1 MPIGIIAFFSRY
13 YEKRHRIFAVDGIIM
28 FKSMTAFGRDRQSIC
43 GKDITVEIKS
53 VNNRYFDC
61 SVRLPHA
68 LSSLE
73 QRVKPYLQ
81 ERGIS
86 RGKVDVGIYVEFAE
100 ATDSEIGI
108 NTEYAAKYIAA
119 LKQLKEAFGLG
130 GEITVMEVARDR
142 EVFTLKKPDDDFEKD
157 WAELSLVIDAAAAR
171 FIESREAEGKRIE
184 EDLCAKIEHIRE
196 TVEKIEELSG
206 EDIGGYKARLE
217 EKRKAVLA
225 DNNITVDENRI
236 LTECAIYADR
246 AAIDEE
252 IVRLKS
258 HFCAFYDYTKKSE
271 PVGRSLDF
279 LIQEMNREINT
290 IGSKCG
296 NSEIAHLVVECKT
309 EMEKIRE
316 QIQNIE

>member
-1 MPIGIIAFFSRY
+1 MGT
-13 YEKRHRIFAVDGIIM
+13 IM
-28 FKSMTAFGRDRQSIC
+28 LKSMTAYGRSRQSVG

-61 SVRLPHA
+61 QARMPHA
-68 LSSLE
+68 YAPLE
-73 QRVKPYLQ
+73 QRIKPYLQ
-81 ERGIS
+81 EKGIA
-86 RGKVDVGIYVEFAE
+86 RGKVDIGIFVEFEE
-100 ATDSEIGI
+100 ATDSEILV

-119 LKQLKEAFGLG
+119 LRSLKESFSLD
-130 GEITVMEVARDR
+130 GEISIMEVARDR
-142 EVFTLKKPDDDFEKD
+142 EVFSIKKPDGDIEREWLDLEVV
-157 WAELSLVIDAAAAR
+157 LGAAVDSFISAR
-171 FIESREAEGKRIE
+171 AAEGKRIE
-184 EDLCAKIEHIRE
+184 DDLCAKVEHIKE
-196 TVEKIEELSG
+196 VVAKIENYSE
-206 EDIGGYKARLE
+206 EDIGGYRKRLE
-217 EKRKAVLA
+217 EKLKAVLA

-258 HFCAFYDYTKKSE
+258 HFCAFYDYLEKNE
-271 PVGRSLDF
+271 AVGRSLDF

-290 IGSKCG
+290 IGSKCQ
-296 NSEIAHLVVECKT
+296 NSKIAHLVVECKT

>member
-1 MPIGIIAFFSRY
+1 ML
-13 YEKRHRIFAVDGIIM
+13 
-28 FKSMTAFGRDRQSIC
+28 KSMTAFGRDRQSVG
-43 GKDITVEIKS
+43 GKNITVEIKS

-61 SVRLPHA
+61 SVKLPHLYA
-68 LSSLE
+68 PIE
-73 QRVKPYLQ
+73 QRIKPYLQ
-81 ERGIS
+81 EKGIS
-86 RGKVDVGIYVEFAE
+86 RGKVDVGIFVDFTE
-100 ATDSEIGI
+100 AS
-108 NTEYAAKYIAA
+108 NTEITINKEYAENYIAA
-119 LKQLKEAFGLG
+119 LRSLKEQFGLG
-130 GEITVMEVARDR
+130 GEVTVMEVARDR
-142 EVFTLKKPDDDFEKD
+142 EVFAMKKPDDDIEGD
-157 WAELSLVIDAAAAR
+157 WNDLRAVLDVAVER
-171 FIESREAEGKRIE
+171 FLESREGEGKRIE
-184 EDLCAKIEHIRE
+184 TDLCAKIEGIRE
-196 TVEKIEELSG
+196 RVEAVESYSE
-206 EDIGGYKARLE
+206 EDIGGYRARLE
-217 EKRKAVLA
+217 EKIKAVLA

-258 HFCAFYDYTKKSE
+258 HFCAFYGYVEKNE

-296 NSEIAHLVVECKT
+296 NSRIAHLVVECKT

>member
-1 MPIGIIAFFSRY
+1 
-13 YEKRHRIFAVDGIIM
+13 M
-28 FKSMTAFGRDRQSIC
+28 FKSMTAFGRQRSDVN

-61 SVRLPHA
+61 QVKLPHVY
-68 LSSLE
+68 SPLE
-73 QRVKPYLQ
+73 QKIKQRLS
-81 ERGIS
+81 ENGIS
-86 RGKVDVGIYVEFAE
+86 RGKVDVGIYVDFAE
-100 ATDSEIGI
+100 ATDTEILV
-108 NTEYAAKYIAA
+108 NKEYAQRYINA
-119 LKQLKEAFGLG
+119 LRTLKEEFSLG

-142 EVFTLKKPDDDFEKD
+142 EVFSIKKPEGDMDAE
-157 WAELSLVIDAAAAR
+157 WADLCSVLDEAVAR
-171 FIESREAEGKRIE
+171 FLEARRAEGARIE
-184 EDLCAKIEHIRE
+184 ADLCAK
-196 TVEKIEELSG
+196 VERICAIVDKIDELSE
-206 EDIGGYKARLE
+206 EDIGGYRARLE
-217 EKRKAVLA
+217 EKLKAVLA
-225 DNNITVDENRI
+225 DNNITVDESRI

-258 HFCAFYDYTKKSE
+258 HFSAFYDYLEKDE

-296 NSEIAHLVVECKT
+296 NSGIAHLVVEAKT
-309 EMEKIRE
+309 EMEKVRE

>member
-1 MPIGIIAFFSRY
+1 
-13 YEKRHRIFAVDGIIM
+13 M
-28 FKSMTAFGRDRQSIC
+28 FKSMTAFGRERC
-43 GKDITVEIKS
+43 NVGGKEITVEIKS

-61 SVRLPHA
+61 SVKLPHA
-68 LSSLE
+68 YSPLE
-73 QRVKPYLQ
+73 QRIKPYLQ
-81 ERGIS
+81 EHGIS
-86 RGKVDVGIYVEFAE
+86 RGKVDVGVFVEFTE
-100 ATDSEIGI
+100 ASDSEISV
-108 NTEYAAKYIAA
+108 NLDYAAKYISA
-119 LKQLKEAFGLG
+119 LRELKEHFDLP
-130 GEITVMEVARDR
+130 GEITVMDVARDR
-142 EVFTLKKPDDDFEKD
+142 EVFAVKKPEEDVERD
-157 WAELSLVIDAAAAR
+157 WEDLQSVLSVAAER
-171 FIESREAEGKRIE
+171 FLASRMSEGKRIE
-184 EDLCAKIEHIRE
+184 DDLCAKIEHIRGL
-196 TVEKIEELSG
+196 VAKIEQNSD
-206 EDIGGYKARLE
+206 EDIRGYRSRLE
-217 EKRKAVLA
+217 EKLKAVLA

-258 HFCAFYDYTKKSE
+258 HFCAFDEYVNKNE

-296 NSEIAHLVVECKT
+296 NSSIAHLVVECKT